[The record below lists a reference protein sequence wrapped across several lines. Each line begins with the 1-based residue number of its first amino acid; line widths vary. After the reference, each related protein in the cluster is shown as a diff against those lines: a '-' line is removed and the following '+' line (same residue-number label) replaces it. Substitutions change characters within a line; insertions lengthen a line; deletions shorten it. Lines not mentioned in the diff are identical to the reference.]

1 MSKTSSRQK
10 MQRQG
15 IENVIPIENATSGL
29 KMQHQGRKC
38 NIKMENVIMI
48 KKT

>member
-1 MSKTSSRQK
+1 

-15 IENVIPIENATSGL
+15 IANVIPIENATSGL

-48 KKT
+48 KKHEKRSFQ

>member
-1 MSKTSSRQK
+1 

-15 IENVIPIENATSGL
+15 IENIIPVENETSGL

-38 NIKMENVIMI
+38 NIKIENDHD
-48 KKT
+48 

>member
-1 MSKTSSRQK
+1 

-15 IENVIPIENATSGL
+15 IENDIPVENAASGL

-48 KKT
+48 KKHEKRSFQ